1 MLVKESISID
11 SFSLYLTKKTSSLL
25 QGKHRL
31 LVAIKAAKIDILIGF
46 LFDSAFPGKPFK
58 SVGGTI
64 YLDNWVFFLSYESIP
79 ILSPVFNRE
88 KGTKGWFLATS
99 QEMPR
104 VIFREDGIQLTS
116 GFQQSKTRS
125 VLRVLKK
132 HKVKNKVKMQIK
144 HGLYD
149 ENFVF

>member
-1 MLVKESISID
+1 M
-11 SFSLYLTKKTSSLL
+11 
-25 QGKHRL
+25 
-31 LVAIKAAKIDILIGF
+31 
-46 LFDSAFPGKPFK
+46 
-58 SVGGTI
+58 
-64 YLDNWVFFLSYESIP
+64 
-79 ILSPVFNRE
+79 SPVFNRE

>member
-1 MLVKESISID
+1 M
-11 SFSLYLTKKTSSLL
+11 
-25 QGKHRL
+25 
-31 LVAIKAAKIDILIGF
+31 
-46 LFDSAFPGKPFK
+46 
-58 SVGGTI
+58 
-64 YLDNWVFFLSYESIP
+64 
-79 ILSPVFNRE
+79 SPVCNRE

-116 GFQQSKTRS
+116 GFQQSKTRA

-132 HKVKNKVKMQIK
+132 HKVNQNKVKMQIK

-149 ENFVF
+149 ENFDFD